1 MYKSA
6 ESKYNFAVW
15 YVLNRIKKALLFDPT
30 HGRVADYLLDVNVK
44 RDAPIDLV
52 EEQNVIQAL
61 LKEGV
66 VSLEDE
72 PWETGTGEPQ
82 TPDYHPF
89 LLHHF
94 IVNDSFEDYYE
105 KYQRNQELNSS
116 VLRFDNN
123 TFFLQMRDGS
133 YKTISFDTERGKR
146 GIGQMYAVF
155 QVLIDHTKR
164 SGNPISKTE
173 IVESVK
179 KRYGLIIETGQL
191 HNIIHSIKAS
201 KLTPAKLE
209 EIINMNYDSKT
220 DGWLVQ
226 ITR

>member
-15 YVLNRIKKALLFDPT
+15 YVLNRIKKEMLFNADKQ
-30 HGRVADYLLDVNVK
+30 RVVDYLLDVNVK
-44 RDAPIDLV
+44 REAPISLV

-61 LKEGV
+61 LKDRV
-66 VSLEDE
+66 IVLEDE

-94 IVNDSFEDYYE
+94 IVNDNFEDYYE
-105 KYQRNQELNSS
+105 KYQINQNLNSG

-133 YKTISFDTERGKR
+133 TKPVVFDTERGNR
-146 GIGQMYAVF
+146 QMLVVF
-155 QVLIDHTKR
+155 QVLIDHIKR
-164 SGNPISKTE
+164 SGSPISKAE
-173 IVESVK
+173 IIDGAKHYGLKVESP
-179 KRYGLIIETGQL
+179 QL
-191 HNIIHSIKAS
+191 HNIISNIKKT
-201 KLTPAKLE
+201 KLKPAKLE
-209 EIINMNYDSKT
+209 EIIHIDYDRNT
-220 DGWLVQ
+220 DGWSVQ